1 MAVGSDFAYAETKG
15 PKPPGPNLINRY
27 MDKVTVAAQ
36 HDDNVALRFN
46 EVVAMTR
53 KPRSRS

>member
-1 MAVGSDFAYAETKG
+1 
-15 PKPPGPNLINRY
+15 
-27 MDKVTVAAQ
+27 MDKVIVAAQ

-53 KPRSRS
+53 KPESLLSPPFALRVVRAARRAR